1 MRTDLPMAEA
11 LPPNSRCHAGQLS
24 MATLGAPA
32 FVSASV
38 KVRPRAADT
47 RSVGKKPSPTSAA
60 LTTRGVA
67 SPAYVTSM
75 TPWKDVATCTNE
87 CWRSRTSTVTP
98 ALIDDRSIDPSS
110 IRE

>member
-1 MRTDLPMAEA
+1 MTRVNPEQ
-11 LPPNSRCHAGQLS
+11 SRLMPWYAKAG
-24 MATLGAPA
+24 A
-32 FVSASV
+32 ASSIV
-38 KVRPRAADT
+38 PISRWLT
-47 RSVGKKPSPTSAA
+47 PTIAA

-75 TPWKDVATCTNE
+75 TPWKNVASCAKE

-98 ALIDDRSIDPSS
+98 ALIDDRSIVPSS